1 MKHLFLGLYRSGK
14 MTAILSLWFIA
25 ASFFMVQS
33 ESVACTLV
41 DTLSFWRVAN
51 TRLLPVYAPLAEQ
64 ITVDYNLKEKDG
76 IGIDLGSGPGNLII
90 ELCKQTSRMKWIN
103 ADINSDYF
111 PLFLKEAEEA
121 AFEHRVNAAF
131 ADAQKL
137 PFDDNYAE
145 IVVSRGSFHFWKNKQ
160 SAFSEIYRVLKPGGV
175 AFIGRG
181 FSENLPV
188 EVAQKIRKQG
198 KGPKYDFEKTAD
210 ELREIMQAL
219 KIKDY
224 RIKIPKPPGS
234 ENVNYGI
241 WIEFYKP

>member
-1 MKHLFLGLYRSGK
+1 MIRIYPLIYRGHAGKNMKRLLLRVHLSGK
-14 MTAILSLWFIA
+14 MMAILRLWFIA
-25 ASFFMVQS
+25 ASFFVVLS
-33 ESVACTLV
+33 ESVACPLE

-64 ITVDYNLKEKDG
+64 ITADYNLKEKDG
-76 IGIDLGSGPGNLII
+76 IGIDLGSGPGSLII
-90 ELCKQTSRMKWIN
+90 ELCKQTGQMQWIN
-103 ADINSDYF
+103 ADINADYF

-121 AFEHRVNAAF
+121 GFKHRVNAVF

-188 EVAQKIRKQG
+188 DVARKNSETGQG
-198 KGPKYDFEKTAD
+198 P
-210 ELREIMQAL
+210 
-219 KIKDY
+219 
-224 RIKIPKPPGS
+224 
-234 ENVNYGI
+234 
-241 WIEFYKP
+241 